1 MVSDDD
7 FLDRDKLISTS
18 FYDIIEKIWNHGL
31 QIKQGNC
38 ALWSHMI
45 LYLRTS
51 KNSGMVFIEIKL
63 RTNINDFFIVETSN
77 ASAILKSDIR

>member
-1 MVSDDD
+1 MISSDD
-7 FLDRDKLISTS
+7 FVDRDKLISTS

-31 QIKQGNC
+31 QIKQGSC

-51 KNSGMVFIEIKL
+51 KNTGKICWI
-63 RTNINDFFIVETSN
+63 SN
-77 ASAILKSDIR
+77 YLLVVI